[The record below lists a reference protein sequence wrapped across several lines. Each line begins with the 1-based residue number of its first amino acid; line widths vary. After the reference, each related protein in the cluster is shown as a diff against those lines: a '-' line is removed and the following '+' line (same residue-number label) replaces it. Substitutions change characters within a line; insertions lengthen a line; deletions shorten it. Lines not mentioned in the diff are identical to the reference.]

1 MTITNPPTTI
11 TNPPATEHVRF
22 EKLCEQV
29 EDYRPLP
36 TVKSSSP
43 EMAREADVDLDEQ
56 AAPLDEQAAPLDGLI
71 LAGLVSP

>member
-1 MTITNPPTTI
+1 MTITN
-11 TNPPATEHVRF
+11 NPGTEHVRF
-22 EKLCEQV
+22 DQLCEQV

-43 EMAREADVDLDEQ
+43 ELAREADVDLDEQ
-56 AAPLDEQAAPLDGLI
+56 AAPLDEHAAPLDGLI